1 MQVSIIRKAATVG
14 DFRIDAE
21 CYKKEYL
28 KIDNILTGLPHSV
41 IGDEVSIFSKGIF
54 DINAECYS
62 TEGVPF
68 VRINNL
74 KGMMIDDTQLA
85 YIPSEQ
91 NDKNIKSFLS
101 RGDIILS
108 KTAYPA
114 ASLVT
119 LPYCNTSQDTIAVKL
134 KNDSKLKSHFLVT
147 FLNSKYGYL
156 QMQRWFTG
164 NIQMHLNLSDSRKI
178 HIPIVSKNFQEN
190 IEKQFEN
197 AISQIELSKEKYRQ
211 AQSLLLSDLG
221 LLDWRPKHALSFI
234 RNYSDTQQ
242 AVRFDAE
249 YFQPKYDRIIKV
261 VKKYKGGWDTLGNLL
276 NIKDRNFEPA
286 DKKEYRYIELANIGG
301 NGEVTGHTTE
311 EGQELPTRARR
322 KVCAN
327 DVIVSSIEGSLSSIA
342 LITKECDNALCS
354 TGFYVVN
361 SDDINSETLL
371 VLLKSQVGQEQL
383 KKGCSGTILT
393 AINKDELG
401 KVVLPVV
408 DKKIQSK
415 IQQKITESFTL
426 RKQSKHLLECAK
438 KAVEMAIEK
447 DEKIAMKWIESKT
460 KK

>member
-134 KNDSKLKSHFLVT
+134 K
-147 FLNSKYGYL
+147 
-156 QMQRWFTG
+156 M
-164 NIQMHLNLSDSRKI
+164 IQN
-178 HIPIVSKNFQEN
+178 
-190 IEKQFEN
+190 
-197 AISQIELSKEKYRQ
+197 
-211 AQSLLLSDLG
+211 
-221 LLDWRPKHALSFI
+221 
-234 RNYSDTQQ
+234 
-242 AVRFDAE
+242 
-249 YFQPKYDRIIKV
+249 
-261 VKKYKGGWDTLGNLL
+261 
-276 NIKDRNFEPA
+276 
-286 DKKEYRYIELANIGG
+286 
-301 NGEVTGHTTE
+301 
-311 EGQELPTRARR
+311 
-322 KVCAN
+322 
-327 DVIVSSIEGSLSSIA
+327 
-342 LITKECDNALCS
+342 
-354 TGFYVVN
+354 
-361 SDDINSETLL
+361 
-371 VLLKSQVGQEQL
+371 
-383 KKGCSGTILT
+383 
-393 AINKDELG
+393 
-401 KVVLPVV
+401 
-408 DKKIQSK
+408 
-415 IQQKITESFTL
+415 
-426 RKQSKHLLECAK
+426 
-438 KAVEMAIEK
+438 
-447 DEKIAMKWIESKT
+447 
-460 KK
+460 